1 MFRDQLFCI
10 TLKKPV
16 APKPLKFRHHP
27 CEGRPAIATQA
38 LWILRL
44 RALACIALGA
54 LWMCSGSL
62 HADVFTDG
70 DHVMLQFGPYV
81 YHYHHSDEHNDAPSL
96 LGLEWESATRWEIG
110 ASYFKNS
117 FYQPCVYLY
126 GGKRWF
132 WKGADDGPY
141 FKITGGPLYG
151 YKGAYE
157 DKIPLNSEGVGL
169 AIIPALGYQYQRASA
184 QLVILGTAAV
194 MLTFGY
200 DFGR

>member
-1 MFRDQLFCI
+1 MA
-10 TLKKPV
+10 V
-16 APKPLKFRHHP
+16 
-27 CEGRPAIATQA
+27 
-38 LWILRL
+38 
-44 RALACIALGA
+44 GA
-54 LWMCSGSL
+54 LWMCSGTV

-70 DHVMLQFGPYV
+70 DHVMLQVGPYV
-81 YHYHHSDEHNDAPSL
+81 YHYHHNDEHNDTP
-96 LGLEWESATRWEIG
+96 GLVGVEWESATRWEIG

-117 FYQPCVYLY
+117 FSQPCVYLY

-132 WKGADDGPY
+132 WRAADEGPY

-157 DKIPLNSEGVGL
+157 DKIPLNSNGVGL
-169 AIIPALGYQYQRASA
+169 AIIPGVGYQYQRASA

-200 DFGR
+200 DFGK